1 MVRARPLADL
11 FSALAQSGCSRAGQS
26 RATKRGVGVGGKAC
40 CGCMKQ
46 RNDTFVLRF
55 AAWHQPRSAFSV
67 GFSQAIWLPRSRS
80 SAALKLTGALAM
92 LLTTAMPRK
101 KPSKLYV
108 THFDRHVMTGDSKAT
123 ICRDRPAVTRKG
135 P

>member
-1 MVRARPLADL
+1 MVGSCPRAEV
-11 FSALAQSGCSRAGQS
+11 FFALAQSGYSKAGQS

-46 RNDTFVLRF
+46 RNDPFVLRF
-55 AAWHQPRSAFSV
+55 AAWHQPRAAFSV

-101 KPSKLYV
+101 KPFKLYV

-123 ICRDRPAVTRKG
+123 ICRDHHAVTRKR